1 MEKNK
6 TVLVTGGTG
15 YIGSHTCVVLLQA
28 GYQVVILDNLS
39 NSKREVAGAVGNIAG
54 ADPVFYE
61 GDLRDSAVLER
72 VFSEN
77 DIFAVIHFAGMKAV
91 GESVR
96 QPLAYYENNVTGTIR
111 LLEAM
116 TRHEVKNIVFS
127 SSATVYGDRNPI
139 PYVEGM
145 PVSATSPYGYTKVM
159 IEQILTDLHTAC
171 PDLGVSIL
179 RYFNPI
185 GAHESGR
192 IGENPNGIPNN
203 LMPYITQVGIGRLPF
218 LGVFGDDYNTPDG
231 TGVRDYIHVVDLAK
245 GHVAACDYAAKHE
258 GCEIINLGTGV
269 GYSVLDIVHAFSRV
283 NHVDVPYVIAP
294 RRAGDIDACYADP
307 SKAEALLH
315 WKATKTLD
323 DMCRDSWRWQTQ
335 NPNGYQE

>member
-1 MEKNK
+1 MMALR
-6 TVLVTGGTG
+6 VIHHLQSLRH

-39 NSKREVAGAVGNIAG
+39 NSKREVAGAVGDIAG
-54 ADPVFYE
+54 AGPVFYE

-111 LLEAM
+111 LLETM

-171 PDLGVSIL
+171 PDPVSYTHLERAFGAAKDVPAGGSGVSL
-179 RYFNPI
+179 GGDYGNDGNCAEGKR
-185 GAHESGR
+185 AHPSRG
-192 IGENPNGIPNN
+192 
-203 LMPYITQVGIGRLPF
+203 F
-218 LGVFGDDYNTPDG
+218 LGQQHDSCPDPAGGSVWRGLCFGGSAADRDG
-231 TGVRDYIHVVDLAK
+231 P
-245 GHVAACDYAAKHE
+245 
-258 GCEIINLGTGV
+258 GCG
-269 GYSVLDIVHAFSRV
+269 S
-283 NHVDVPYVIAP
+283 
-294 RRAGDIDACYADP
+294 
-307 SKAEALLH
+307 
-315 WKATKTLD
+315 
-323 DMCRDSWRWQTQ
+323 CRGSA
-335 NPNGYQE
+335 N